1 MGRKKPRK
9 PGRRRC
15 EAYTLQQLQPP
26 GYDEWLSIGSD
37 FTAEAAAD
45 DPRLSDDAIDLMQ
58 RLARLRPHYAGAVPK
73 QAVAL
78 DMALDTGS
86 LPVSLGGEEV
96 TLLPLHEVAGA
107 LGAETAGDLR
117 SSFHRLHAIGALL
130 VDEVG
135 DVPLVRIVTQRPQR
149 PGDPWI
155 FHGSPEDKLVP
166 KTCIPAQPGDL
177 AADEFAA
184 LTFVRSHMSRGTQAT
199 PEEFAQH
206 DGVGSVG
213 RARELFAAI
222 SDLAEVRGCPAC
234 PSAHLCTRSETAGAH
249 S

>member
-1 MGRKKPRK
+1 MGRKKPGK
-9 PGRRRC
+9 PGRRRSG
-15 EAYTLQQLQPP
+15 AYTLQQLQPP
-26 GYDEWLSIGSD
+26 GYDEWLSIGPD
-37 FTAEAAAD
+37 FTSEAAAD

-58 RLARLRPHYAGAVPK
+58 RLARLRPQYAGAVPK

-86 LPVSLGGEEV
+86 LPFCLGGEKV
-96 TLLPLHEVAGA
+96 TLVPLHEVASA
-107 LGAETAGDLR
+107 LGADTTGDLR
-117 SSFHRLHAIGALL
+117 SSFHQLHSIGALL
-130 VDEVG
+130 VDEAG

-177 AADEFAA
+177 PADEFAA
-184 LTFVRSHMSRGTQAT
+184 LAFVRSHMSRGTEAT
-199 PEEFAQH
+199 PEEFAEH
-206 DGVGSVG
+206 EGVGSVG
-213 RARELFAAI
+213 RARDLFAAVAE
-222 SDLAEVRGCPAC
+222 LATVRGCPAC
-234 PSAHLCTRSETAGAH
+234 PSAHICTRLEPDGAE